1 MNPSPEVTRFLDQL
15 DHPLRKEIEQLRA
28 ILLAADESIGENI
41 KWNGPNYTFAGED
54 RITMKIQPP
63 KMIQLIFHR
72 GAKKQEQPRERLIQ
86 DPFGLL
92 DWRENDRAIIGFRS
106 AEEISAQREK
116 LAFLIDAWLKS
127 R

>member
-1 MNPSPEVTRFLDQL
+1 
-15 DHPLRKEIEQLRA
+15 
-28 ILLAADESIGENI
+28 
-41 KWNGPNYTFAGED
+41 
-54 RITMKIQPP
+54 MKIQPP

-72 GAKKQEQPRERLIQ
+72 GAKKQEQSQGRLIQ

-106 AEEISAQREK
+106 AEEISAQQAK
-116 LAFLIDAWLKS
+116 LAFLVDAWLKS